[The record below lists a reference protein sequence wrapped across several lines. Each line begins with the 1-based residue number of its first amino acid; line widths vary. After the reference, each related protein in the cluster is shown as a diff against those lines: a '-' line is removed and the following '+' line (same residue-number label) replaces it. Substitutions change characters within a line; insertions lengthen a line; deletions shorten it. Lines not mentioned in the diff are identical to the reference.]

1 MTNAKM
7 NLEERVVHAARA
19 ALEDHKYV
27 SPINILIGIGWLHPT
42 HVQEWRRGSVPYLE
56 RVVQAN
62 PNKISEA
69 LKIFRA
75 WAEKEGLSPSRTE
88 YLARTAGP
96 KRELR
101 FSKSANP
108 SIEQSY
114 RTHFVSP
121 ELSKKKAENLQKR
134 LNRAPELVVYQ
145 ILRETACSRCGS
157 ALFAGGMLFKEG
169 DNPLCL
175 KCAGM
180 GELIFVPSG
189 NAKLT
194 RLVKKHGS
202 RYAVVVRFSRARKRY
217 ERQGLLA
224 EREAVDK
231 AGRECDSCGTVP

>member
-7 NLEERVVHAARA
+7 NLEERVIHAARS

-27 SPINILIGIGWLHPT
+27 SPIDILVGIGWLHQA
-42 HVQEWRRGSVPYLE
+42 HVQEWRRGGIPYLE
-56 RVVQAN
+56 KAVQGN
-62 PNKISEA
+62 LNKISNA
-69 LKIFRA
+69 LTIFRA

-101 FSKSANP
+101 FSKSVNP
-108 SIEQSY
+108 WIERSY
-114 RTHFVSP
+114 RTHYISP

-145 ILRETACSRCGS
+145 ILRETACAKCGS

-169 DNPLCL
+169 DIPLCL

-189 NAKLT
+189 DAKLT
-194 RLVKKHGS
+194 RFVKKHSS
-202 RYAVVVRFSRARKRY
+202 RYAVVVRFSRAGKRY
-217 ERQGLLA
+217 ERQGLLVEKDAADDA
-224 EREAVDK
+224 EREC
-231 AGRECDSCGTVP
+231 ESC